1 MSTNKTVNLRVF
13 HVVRMVFTVG
23 WGWNK
28 QSKRSRNYFSAKHFR
43 QMMLYMTRRTKLN
56 EILVFFYIRRGA
68 FSIVKRCVQKSTGLE
83 FAAKIINTKKL
94 TSRGE
99 TRTSHWM
106 LNSNRKHLVSLP
118 DFQKLEREARICR
131 KLQHPNIG
139 IVSYFQCP

>member
-1 MSTNKTVNLRVF
+1 MEEAREGGGKGKHKFATTLRFGNSPSSVSVRVRVF
-13 HVVRMVFTVG
+13 DAKMTLWECELNPQSHHV
-23 WGWNK
+23 
-28 QSKRSRNYFSAKHFR
+28 QFS
-43 QMMLYMTRRTKLN
+43 
-56 EILVFFYIRRGA
+56 ICRGA

-99 TRTSHWM
+99 FAGSKF
-106 LNSNRKHLVSLP
+106 NSNCLSPVSTPSSLS

-139 IVSYFQCP
+139 KASNRRL